1 MSWFKKIFGSQAK
14 KNPQH
19 TVPFLHELYRFES
32 EQEGYILWKNQEEHR
47 ALNDLIFY
55 SFAKY
60 SNENITHSGMHFMS
74 DHKVKAIAIDC
85 NHFEFRRKDYLYFIT
100 YIIEELKKQGYI
112 LNLSDVRSQTIRSKL
127 TKTIR
132 AYLKPSRKLTKGTKA
147 LQLYGN
153 INMELQSVDDSVYQF
168 KLINTVYSDQHFHDP
183 SDFRL
188 LINQIFK
195 NE

>member
-14 KNPQH
+14 NKPET

-32 EQEGYILWKNQEEHR
+32 EEEGYILWKNKEQHR
-47 ALNDLIFY
+47 ALKDLIFY
-55 SFAKY
+55 AFAKF
-60 SNENITHSGMHFMS
+60 SNENITHTGMHFMS

-85 NHFEFRRKDYLYFIT
+85 NHYEFNRKDYLYFIT
-100 YIIEELKKQGYI
+100 YIIEELKNLGYI
-112 LNLSDVRSQTIRSKL
+112 LNLSDIRSERIRSKL
-127 TKTIR
+127 TKTTR
-132 AYLKPSRKLTKGTKA
+132 AYLKPSRKLTQGSKA

-153 INMELQSVDDSVYQF
+153 INMELQSVDNTVYQF

-183 SDFRL
+183 MDFRL